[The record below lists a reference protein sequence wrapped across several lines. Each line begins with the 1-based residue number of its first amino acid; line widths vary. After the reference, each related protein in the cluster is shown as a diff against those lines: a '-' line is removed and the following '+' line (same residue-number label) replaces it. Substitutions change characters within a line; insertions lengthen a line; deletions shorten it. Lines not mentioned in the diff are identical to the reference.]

1 MSKVWNDQTLPD
13 DQREA
18 SEQRKRNMLTR
29 KSSIIKPKIWI
40 GKTGISEAFID
51 TLNKQLKSDKLV
63 KIKVQK
69 GASESQTI
77 DEISKAA
84 AAATGATLIDARGRT
99 FTLYK
104 AKAAEKE
111 KLL

>member
-18 SEQRKRNMLTR
+18 SEKIKRNRLTR
-29 KSSIIKPKIWI
+29 RSSTIKPKIWI

-51 TLNKQLKSDKLV
+51 QLNMQLKSDKLV

-69 GASESQTI
+69 GASENQTM
-77 DEISKAA
+77 DDISRAA
-84 AAATGATLIDARGRT
+84 AAATGATLIDTRGRT

-104 AKAAEKE
+104 AKAADKE
-111 KLL
+111 KQL